1 MINKQLI
8 LASFC
13 FILLCR
19 ETANIYSQPG
29 QSQSVQ
35 QGGLLVNDDF
45 LVLLL
50 IIQNQKYE
58 NRPPFIHS

>member
-29 QSQSVQ
+29 QSHSVKQ
-35 QGGLLVNDDF
+35 KGPLANEDF

-50 IIQNQKYE
+50 IIQKLE
-58 NRPPFIHS
+58 I

>member
-8 LASFC
+8 LSSFC
-13 FILLCR
+13 FILLCW

-29 QSQSVQ
+29 QSHSVQ
-35 QGGLLVNDDF
+35 QGRLLANDDF

-50 IIQNQKYE
+50 IIQKLE
-58 NRPPFIHS
+58 I

>member
-1 MINKQLI
+1 MIIKQLI

-13 FILLCR
+13 FILLCW

-29 QSQSVQ
+29 QSHSVQ
-35 QGGLLVNDDF
+35 QGRLLANEDF

-50 IIQNQKYE
+50 IIQKLE
-58 NRPPFIHS
+58 I